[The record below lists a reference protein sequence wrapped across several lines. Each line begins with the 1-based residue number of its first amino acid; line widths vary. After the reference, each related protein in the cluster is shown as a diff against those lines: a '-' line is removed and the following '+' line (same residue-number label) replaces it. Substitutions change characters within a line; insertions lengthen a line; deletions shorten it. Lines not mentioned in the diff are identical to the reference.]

1 MTEIHFDFLNLN
13 NILLI
18 LVILAI
24 GGYLYYEIHKMKLSM
39 NDMHSKLNYLL
50 DKREIISND
59 NIQSLHSDEQMIPNE
74 TVISGE
80 SIMSN
85 DVSIPN
91 ESVMS
96 NDVSIPNES
105 VMSNDVSIPNES
117 VQSSQNIKQQ
127 MDKDSEDCSSDD
139 SRSESSDDSSSESSD
154 SESRISQSEIEKDY
168 GKNEFERENNNA
180 SIDDILSD
188 KNIITDNSLSDI
200 LNVDSDLT
208 KIDEFIQ
215 NIKSDKEESSTKD
228 MTTKDMTTK
237 DMTKDYND
245 MTVSELKKVLTDM
258 NLPVSGNKTKLV
270 ERILENKK

>member
-80 SIMSN
+80 SI
-85 DVSIPN
+85 
-91 ESVMS
+91 
-96 NDVSIPNES
+96 
-105 VMSNDVSIPNES
+105 MSNDVSIPNES

-228 MTTKDMTTK
+228 MTTKDMT
-237 DMTKDYND
+237 KDYND